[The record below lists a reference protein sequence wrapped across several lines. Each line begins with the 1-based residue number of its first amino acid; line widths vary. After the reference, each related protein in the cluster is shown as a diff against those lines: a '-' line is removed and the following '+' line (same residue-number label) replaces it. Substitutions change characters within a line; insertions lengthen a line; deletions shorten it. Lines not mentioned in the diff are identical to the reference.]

1 MTHIGSSHFLALFFV
16 QIMASFFW
24 TLPFQS
30 QDNYSL
36 RDVRMLWTRSG
47 LGGQCETHVEAVV
60 LGTDVDMKL
69 FISGSGSALEEA
81 ALQGSKL
88 PP

>member
-1 MTHIGSSHFLALFFV
+1 
-16 QIMASFFW
+16 
-24 TLPFQS
+24 
-30 QDNYSL
+30 
-36 RDVRMLWTRSG
+36 MLWTRSG